1 MSVSI
6 ALVGPI
12 EVFGDNAEQRYEVI
26 SMYRGRWVIKEAG
39 WKRFGPGMD
48 LIYEYEYNPDFV
60 PKEGENQDGWSLV
73 NGYHKVY
80 VDETEYLEHCTLPDE
95 DIIDGVVC
103 PSWAVACKLE

>member
-1 MSVSI
+1 MSLSI
-6 ALVGPI
+6 TLVGPI

-26 SMYRGRWVIKEAG
+26 GLHQNQWVVKEAG
-39 WKRFGPGMD
+39 WKRLGPGMD

-60 PKEGENQDGWSLV
+60 PDEEESQDGWSLI

-80 VDETEYLEHCTLPDE
+80 VDEAEYLENCAIPNE

-103 PSWAVACKLE
+103 PEWAVACLLN